1 MNAWLLYVVGHNHQL
16 RNGVRGLRG
25 DCKITGS
32 IPEAEIGHIVQAEK
46 GSFLE
51 M

>member
-1 MNAWLLYVVGHNHQL
+1 MNTSLVYTVAHNHQL
-16 RNGVRGLRG
+16 RNGVRG
-25 DCKITGS
+25 DCEITGS
-32 IPEAEIGHIVQAEK
+32 IPEAEIGHTVQAEK

>member
-1 MNAWLLYVVGHNHQL
+1 MNTSLLYTVAHINHQL
-16 RNGVRGLRG
+16 RNGVGG
-25 DCKITGS
+25 DCEITGS
-32 IPEAEIGHIVQAEK
+32 IPEAEIGQTVQAEK

>member
-1 MNAWLLYVVGHNHQL
+1 MNTWLLYTVAHNHQL
-16 RNGVRGLRG
+16 RNGVRG
-25 DCKITGS
+25 DCEITCN
-32 IPEAEIGHIVQAEK
+32 IREAEIGHTVQAEK

>member
-1 MNAWLLYVVGHNHQL
+1 MNTSLLYAVAYNHQL
-16 RNGVRGLRG
+16 RNGIRG
-25 DCKITGS
+25 DCEITGS
-32 IPEAEIGHIVQAEK
+32 IPEAEIGHTVQAEK

>member
-1 MNAWLLYVVGHNHQL
+1 MNTWLLYTVAYNHQL
-16 RNGVRGLRG
+16 RNGVRG
-25 DCKITGS
+25 DWEITCS
-32 IPEAEIGHIVQAEK
+32 IPEAEIGHTVQAER